1 MGFAAIKEK
10 ASALFHE
17 AGFISHINNQDEY
30 EQALALMDELVHDYD
45 SQRPLIEIL
54 AVAIERWEN
63 SAPEFADF
71 NLQVARQDGG
81 TAVLRILMEQHG
93 LGIADL
99 PEIGS
104 KSLVSKILNGE
115 RSLTRK
121 HIAALFQRFGVKPA
135 LFFADHHPSTKQ
147 PMKTKACKRKA
158 VGNKNAGTNS
168 SILITRGGC

>member
-10 ASALFHE
+10 ARELFHE

-45 SQRPLIEIL
+45 NQRPLIEIL
-54 AVAIERWEN
+54 DVAIERWEN
-63 SAPEFADF
+63 SAPDFADF

-115 RSLTRK
+115 RSLTRR

-168 SILITRGGC
+168 SILITGGGC